1 MPSDL
6 GKTLLIANP
15 AAQRGNGAQAAQ
27 IACDLLTEWLG
38 EGRLEFALTERPKH
52 AIDLAAEASRERL
65 DTVIALGG
73 DGIVHEVVNGLM
85 KLPEGDRPRFG
96 LIPVGSGNDYART
109 LGMSECVPDAVTQ
122 FIGAHEQA
130 ADVGRCNGEFF
141 AETLSFGLDAAIA
154 LDTVQRRQRT
164 GEQGTILYLKSGLD
178 QLLHHLDTYHVC
190 ATLQGGDQAGVAG
203 PVCEAAY
210 PPNVPNDATGMPRG
224 AAGSPGDAANIP
236 RGVTGNTRAMND
248 NHTLREG
255 APTAKSEASQGTSS
269 QMDCLTKSQAQ
280 RTIDAPILMMAVQ
293 VGPTYGGGF
302 RICPNASISD
312 GLLDICYATAPMS
325 IPEATIKFLSAKDAH
340 HTKWKNIHFERAA
353 SLEVSFDRRP
363 PCQIDGE
370 PHVADSYVIDV
381 LPAALRVL
389 VA

>member
-27 IACDLLTEWLG
+27 IARDLLVEWLG
-38 EGRLEFALTERPKH
+38 EGRLEFALTERPQH
-52 AIDLAAEASRERL
+52 ATDLAAKASRERF

-73 DGIVHEVVNGLM
+73 DGVVHEVVNGLM
-85 KLPEGDRPRFG
+85 RLSEGSRPRFG

-109 LGMSECVPDAVTQ
+109 LGMSECVPDAVVQ
-122 FIGAHEQA
+122 FIGAREQA

-178 QLLHHLDTYHVC
+178 QLLHHLDTYHVH
-190 ATLQGGDQAGVAG
+190 
-203 PVCEAAY
+203 AAL
-210 PPNVPNDATGMPRG
+210 RG
-224 AAGSPGDAANIP
+224 AQSQ
-236 RGVTGNTRAMND
+236 RAI
-248 NHTLREG
+248 E
-255 APTAKSEASQGTSS
+255 
-269 QMDCLTKSQAQ
+269 
-280 RTIDAPILMMAVQ
+280 APILMMAVQ